1 MRDDMG
7 RKPES
12 MEFPRREFESVCF
25 HAIGLVDQNR
35 EYLQMHLRE
44 SGDAPTRQAL
54 ADMELQT
61 ARLERTLSEMM
72 DLMALEE
79 DPVPSRRGFDL
90 CSVLRQAASLREE
103 MARQAKV
110 HLTVS
115 CEPDTCPVLGS
126 PEEAELMVFH
136 LLSNALRASAPGG
149 KIVLRL
155 CRAED
160 AWQLTVTDHG
170 CGLPGPANWQ
180 ENRRRFLG
188 GAGAGL
194 KICRAVCRR
203 AGWGFAL
210 EAGSGGGAE
219 AVVTLPMEPE
229 TAASGDTIA
238 LHAAGEVLPSRLRW
252 QLEREQAFL
261 AHEGSCFAIYQVS
274 RDDPQN
280 VRFMNL
286 DWLKSHAISIDRSN
300 YDLIYTAPLRES
312 GTVPEQLEKLYQQ
325 FNLEKPVDFHSPSM
339 SVSDIV
345 AIRQDGKVS
354 CHYCDSVGFTQIP
367 GFLPENPLK
376 NAEMAVEDDYG
387 MIDGIINNG
396 AKEPTVAELEQQARS
411 GQPISLMELAAA
423 THREE
428 REKKKSVMEQLKGQ
442 PKTEHKKTA
451 PKKSAEREI

>member
-1 MRDDMG
+1 MRQTPQEQ
-7 RKPES
+7 PER

-155 CRAED
+155 CRAEG
-160 AWQLTVTDHG
+160 AWRLTVTDHG

-194 KICRAVCRR
+194 KIC
-203 AGWGFAL
+203 
-210 EAGSGGGAE
+210 GGGAE
-219 AVVTLPMEPE
+219 AVVTLPVEPE

-252 QLEREQAFL
+252 QLERELHLL
-261 AHEGSCFAIYQVS
+261 AG
-274 RDDPQN
+274 
-280 VRFMNL
+280 
-286 DWLKSHAISIDRSN
+286 
-300 YDLIYTAPLRES
+300 
-312 GTVPEQLEKLYQQ
+312 
-325 FNLEKPVDFHSPSM
+325 
-339 SVSDIV
+339 
-345 AIRQDGKVS
+345 
-354 CHYCDSVGFTQIP
+354 
-367 GFLPENPLK
+367 
-376 NAEMAVEDDYG
+376 NA
-387 MIDGIINNG
+387 
-396 AKEPTVAELEQQARS
+396 
-411 GQPISLMELAAA
+411 
-423 THREE
+423 
-428 REKKKSVMEQLKGQ
+428 
-442 PKTEHKKTA
+442 
-451 PKKSAEREI
+451 

>member
-1 MRDDMG
+1 
-7 RKPES
+7 
-12 MEFPRREFESVCF
+12 
-25 HAIGLVDQNR
+25 
-35 EYLQMHLRE
+35 
-44 SGDAPTRQAL
+44 
-54 ADMELQT
+54 
-61 ARLERTLSEMM
+61 M

-252 QLEREQAFL
+252 QLERELHLL
-261 AHEGSCFAIYQVS
+261 AG
-274 RDDPQN
+274 
-280 VRFMNL
+280 
-286 DWLKSHAISIDRSN
+286 
-300 YDLIYTAPLRES
+300 
-312 GTVPEQLEKLYQQ
+312 
-325 FNLEKPVDFHSPSM
+325 
-339 SVSDIV
+339 
-345 AIRQDGKVS
+345 
-354 CHYCDSVGFTQIP
+354 
-367 GFLPENPLK
+367 
-376 NAEMAVEDDYG
+376 NA
-387 MIDGIINNG
+387 
-396 AKEPTVAELEQQARS
+396 
-411 GQPISLMELAAA
+411 
-423 THREE
+423 
-428 REKKKSVMEQLKGQ
+428 
-442 PKTEHKKTA
+442 
-451 PKKSAEREI
+451 

>member
-1 MRDDMG
+1 MRQTPQEQ
-7 RKPES
+7 PES

-160 AWQLTVTDHG
+160 AWRLTVTDHG

-210 EAGSGGGAE
+210 AGSGGGAE

-252 QLEREQAFL
+252 QLERELHLL
-261 AHEGSCFAIYQVS
+261 AG
-274 RDDPQN
+274 
-280 VRFMNL
+280 
-286 DWLKSHAISIDRSN
+286 
-300 YDLIYTAPLRES
+300 
-312 GTVPEQLEKLYQQ
+312 
-325 FNLEKPVDFHSPSM
+325 
-339 SVSDIV
+339 
-345 AIRQDGKVS
+345 
-354 CHYCDSVGFTQIP
+354 
-367 GFLPENPLK
+367 
-376 NAEMAVEDDYG
+376 NA
-387 MIDGIINNG
+387 
-396 AKEPTVAELEQQARS
+396 
-411 GQPISLMELAAA
+411 
-423 THREE
+423 
-428 REKKKSVMEQLKGQ
+428 
-442 PKTEHKKTA
+442 
-451 PKKSAEREI
+451 

>member
-1 MRDDMG
+1 MRQTPQEQ
-7 RKPES
+7 PES

-160 AWQLTVTDHG
+160 AWRLTVTDHG

-210 EAGSGGGAE
+210 EAGGAE

-252 QLEREQAFL
+252 QLERELHLL
-261 AHEGSCFAIYQVS
+261 AG
-274 RDDPQN
+274 
-280 VRFMNL
+280 
-286 DWLKSHAISIDRSN
+286 
-300 YDLIYTAPLRES
+300 
-312 GTVPEQLEKLYQQ
+312 
-325 FNLEKPVDFHSPSM
+325 
-339 SVSDIV
+339 
-345 AIRQDGKVS
+345 
-354 CHYCDSVGFTQIP
+354 
-367 GFLPENPLK
+367 
-376 NAEMAVEDDYG
+376 NA
-387 MIDGIINNG
+387 
-396 AKEPTVAELEQQARS
+396 
-411 GQPISLMELAAA
+411 
-423 THREE
+423 
-428 REKKKSVMEQLKGQ
+428 
-442 PKTEHKKTA
+442 
-451 PKKSAEREI
+451 

>member
-1 MRDDMG
+1 MRQTPQEQ
-7 RKPES
+7 PES

-160 AWQLTVTDHG
+160 AWRLTVTDHG

-203 AGWGFAL
+203 AGWSFAL

-252 QLEREQAFL
+252 QLERELHLL
-261 AHEGSCFAIYQVS
+261 AG
-274 RDDPQN
+274 
-280 VRFMNL
+280 
-286 DWLKSHAISIDRSN
+286 
-300 YDLIYTAPLRES
+300 
-312 GTVPEQLEKLYQQ
+312 
-325 FNLEKPVDFHSPSM
+325 
-339 SVSDIV
+339 
-345 AIRQDGKVS
+345 
-354 CHYCDSVGFTQIP
+354 
-367 GFLPENPLK
+367 
-376 NAEMAVEDDYG
+376 NA
-387 MIDGIINNG
+387 
-396 AKEPTVAELEQQARS
+396 
-411 GQPISLMELAAA
+411 
-423 THREE
+423 
-428 REKKKSVMEQLKGQ
+428 
-442 PKTEHKKTA
+442 
-451 PKKSAEREI
+451 

>member
-1 MRDDMG
+1 MSSERKNTGLRVALASYDVHQLRVWHQYIAEQSAEILCSEYRSGEELLQSLKQGRNTEVVVLGGPLEDMDS
-7 RKPES
+7 REFLERMSRLPQKPLLLLQDNA
-12 MEFPRREFESVCF
+12 RRERTAVSSLSPDGPC
-25 HAIGLVDQNR
+25 
-35 EYLQMHLRE
+35 YLIRQSSLKELLASLLTAAGQE
-44 SGDAPTRQAL
+44 SGTLEQRFGRMYQEWGIIQPDSNCDYLTEAVLIASQSKGKLAIRKEILQVVAEHHNVTVAAVDSGLRRLIDALETRQMPAWKAFKEKTHL
-54 ADMELQT
+54 AGQKVT
-61 ARLERTLSEMM
+61 AGKLIYT
-72 DLMALEE
+72 
-79 DPVPSRRGFDL
+79 
-90 CSVLRQAASLREE
+90 LREE

-149 KIVLRL
+149 KIFLRL

-160 AWQLTVTDHG
+160 AWRLTVTDHG

-252 QLEREQAFL
+252 QLERELHLL
-261 AHEGSCFAIYQVS
+261 AG
-274 RDDPQN
+274 
-280 VRFMNL
+280 
-286 DWLKSHAISIDRSN
+286 
-300 YDLIYTAPLRES
+300 
-312 GTVPEQLEKLYQQ
+312 
-325 FNLEKPVDFHSPSM
+325 
-339 SVSDIV
+339 
-345 AIRQDGKVS
+345 
-354 CHYCDSVGFTQIP
+354 
-367 GFLPENPLK
+367 
-376 NAEMAVEDDYG
+376 NA
-387 MIDGIINNG
+387 
-396 AKEPTVAELEQQARS
+396 
-411 GQPISLMELAAA
+411 
-423 THREE
+423 
-428 REKKKSVMEQLKGQ
+428 
-442 PKTEHKKTA
+442 
-451 PKKSAEREI
+451 

>member
-1 MRDDMG
+1 MRQTPQEQ
-7 RKPES
+7 PES

-126 PEEAELMVFH
+126 PEEA
-136 LLSNALRASAPGG
+136 RA
-149 KIVLRL
+149 
-155 CRAED
+155 D
-160 AWQLTVTDHG
+160 
-170 CGLPGPANWQ
+170 GLPSALQCAAGFCPGRKDRSASVPGRGRLAADGYGPWLRPARPGQ
-180 ENRRRFLG
+180 L
-188 GAGAGL
+188 AGEPPPFPGRCGRWPEDL
-194 KICRAVCRR
+194 PAVCRR

-238 LHAAGEVLPSRLRW
+238 LHAAGEVLSSRLRW
-252 QLEREQAFL
+252 QLERELHLL
-261 AHEGSCFAIYQVS
+261 AG
-274 RDDPQN
+274 
-280 VRFMNL
+280 
-286 DWLKSHAISIDRSN
+286 
-300 YDLIYTAPLRES
+300 
-312 GTVPEQLEKLYQQ
+312 
-325 FNLEKPVDFHSPSM
+325 
-339 SVSDIV
+339 
-345 AIRQDGKVS
+345 
-354 CHYCDSVGFTQIP
+354 
-367 GFLPENPLK
+367 
-376 NAEMAVEDDYG
+376 NA
-387 MIDGIINNG
+387 
-396 AKEPTVAELEQQARS
+396 
-411 GQPISLMELAAA
+411 
-423 THREE
+423 
-428 REKKKSVMEQLKGQ
+428 
-442 PKTEHKKTA
+442 
-451 PKKSAEREI
+451 

>member
-1 MRDDMG
+1 M
-7 RKPES
+7 
-12 MEFPRREFESVCF
+12 
-25 HAIGLVDQNR
+25 
-35 EYLQMHLRE
+35 
-44 SGDAPTRQAL
+44 
-54 ADMELQT
+54 
-61 ARLERTLSEMM
+61 
-72 DLMALEE
+72 
-79 DPVPSRRGFDL
+79 PSRRGFDL

-103 MARQAKV
+103 MVRQAKV

-160 AWQLTVTDHG
+160 AWRLTVTDHG

-238 LHAAGEVLPSRLRW
+238 LHAAGGGAALP
-252 QLEREQAFL
+252 AAL
-261 AHEGSCFAIYQVS
+261 AAGTGAASAGWEC
-274 RDDPQN
+274 
-280 VRFMNL
+280 L
-286 DWLKSHAISIDRSN
+286 
-300 YDLIYTAPLRES
+300 ES
-312 GTVPEQLEKLYQQ
+312 GIFRMLENLLQQNQQ
-325 FNLEKPVDFHSPSM
+325 FFARQTVNVVLGNLCKT
-339 SVSDIV
+339 
-345 AIRQDGKVS
+345 S
-354 CHYCDSVGFTQIP
+354 C
-367 GFLPENPLK
+367 
-376 NAEMAVEDDYG
+376 
-387 MIDGIINNG
+387 
-396 AKEPTVAELEQQARS
+396 
-411 GQPISLMELAAA
+411 
-423 THREE
+423 
-428 REKKKSVMEQLKGQ
+428 KKMV
-442 PKTEHKKTA
+442 P
-451 PKKSAEREI
+451 

>member
-1 MRDDMG
+1 MRQTPQEQ
-7 RKPES
+7 PES

-155 CRAED
+155 CRAADGHGPWLRPARPGQLAGEPPPFPGRCGRWPED
-160 AWQLTVTDHG
+160 LPG
-170 CGLPGPANWQ
+170 GLPPCGLGLCAGSRF
-180 ENRRRFLG
+180 RRRCRGGCDPPHGAGNSSFRRYHRPARGRG
-188 GAGAGL
+188 GAALPAALAAGTGA
-194 KICRAVCRR
+194 AS
-203 AGWGFAL
+203 AGWECLKAGFS
-210 EAGSGGGAE
+210 EC
-219 AVVTLPMEPE
+219 
-229 TAASGDTIA
+229 
-238 LHAAGEVLPSRLRW
+238 W
-252 QLEREQAFL
+252 
-261 AHEGSCFAIYQVS
+261 
-274 RDDPQN
+274 
-280 VRFMNL
+280 
-286 DWLKSHAISIDRSN
+286 KIS
-300 YDLIYTAPLRES
+300 
-312 GTVPEQLEKLYQQ
+312 
-325 FNLEKPVDFHSPSM
+325 
-339 SVSDIV
+339 
-345 AIRQDGKVS
+345 
-354 CHYCDSVGFTQIP
+354 
-367 GFLPENPLK
+367 
-376 NAEMAVEDDYG
+376 
-387 MIDGIINNG
+387 
-396 AKEPTVAELEQQARS
+396 
-411 GQPISLMELAAA
+411 
-423 THREE
+423 
-428 REKKKSVMEQLKGQ
+428 
-442 PKTEHKKTA
+442 
-451 PKKSAEREI
+451 

>member
-1 MRDDMG
+1 MRQTPQEQ
-7 RKPES
+7 PES

-170 CGLPGPANWQ
+170 CGLARPGQ
-180 ENRRRFLG
+180 L
-188 GAGAGL
+188 
-194 KICRAVCRR
+194 
-203 AGWGFAL
+203 
-210 EAGSGGGAE
+210 
-219 AVVTLPMEPE
+219 
-229 TAASGDTIA
+229 
-238 LHAAGEVLPSRLRW
+238 AGEPPPFSGRCGRWPEDLPGGLPPGGLGLCAGSRLR
-252 QLEREQAFL
+252 RRCR
-261 AHEGSCFAIYQVS
+261 GGC
-274 RDDPQN
+274 DPPHGAGN
-280 VRFMNL
+280 SSFRRY
-286 DWLKSHAISIDRSN
+286 HRPARGRGG
-300 YDLIYTAPLRES
+300 A
-312 GTVPEQLEKLYQQ
+312 
-325 FNLEKPVDFHSPSM
+325 
-339 SVSDIV
+339 
-345 AIRQDGKVS
+345 A
-354 CHYCDSVGFTQIP
+354 
-367 GFLPENPLK
+367 LP
-376 NAEMAVEDDYG
+376 AA
-387 MIDGIINNG
+387 
-396 AKEPTVAELEQQARS
+396 
-411 GQPISLMELAAA
+411 LAAGTGA
-423 THREE
+423 ASAGWEC
-428 REKKKSVMEQLKGQ
+428 LKAGFSECR
-442 PKTEHKKTA
+442 KI
-451 PKKSAEREI
+451 S

>member
-1 MRDDMG
+1 MRQTPQEQ
-7 RKPES
+7 PES

-188 GAGAGL
+188 GCDPPHGAGNSSF
-194 KICRAVCRR
+194 RR
-203 AGWGFAL
+203 YRRPARGRGGAALPAALAAGTGAASAGWECLKAGFS
-210 EAGSGGGAE
+210 EC
-219 AVVTLPMEPE
+219 
-229 TAASGDTIA
+229 
-238 LHAAGEVLPSRLRW
+238 W
-252 QLEREQAFL
+252 
-261 AHEGSCFAIYQVS
+261 
-274 RDDPQN
+274 
-280 VRFMNL
+280 
-286 DWLKSHAISIDRSN
+286 KIS
-300 YDLIYTAPLRES
+300 
-312 GTVPEQLEKLYQQ
+312 
-325 FNLEKPVDFHSPSM
+325 
-339 SVSDIV
+339 
-345 AIRQDGKVS
+345 
-354 CHYCDSVGFTQIP
+354 
-367 GFLPENPLK
+367 
-376 NAEMAVEDDYG
+376 
-387 MIDGIINNG
+387 
-396 AKEPTVAELEQQARS
+396 
-411 GQPISLMELAAA
+411 
-423 THREE
+423 
-428 REKKKSVMEQLKGQ
+428 
-442 PKTEHKKTA
+442 
-451 PKKSAEREI
+451 

>member
-1 MRDDMG
+1 MRQTPQEQ
-7 RKPES
+7 PES

-160 AWQLTVTDHG
+160 AWRLTVTDHG
-170 CGLPGPANWQ
+170 LPPRGLG
-180 ENRRRFLG
+180 LC
-188 GAGAGL
+188 AG
-194 KICRAVCRR
+194 
-203 AGWGFAL
+203 
-210 EAGSGGGAE
+210 
-219 AVVTLPMEPE
+219 
-229 TAASGDTIA
+229 
-238 LHAAGEVLPSRLRW
+238 SRLR
-252 QLEREQAFL
+252 RRCR
-261 AHEGSCFAIYQVS
+261 GGC
-274 RDDPQN
+274 DP
-280 VRFMNL
+280 
-286 DWLKSHAISIDRSN
+286 SHGAGNSSFRR
-300 YDLIYTAPLRES
+300 YHRPAR
-312 GTVPEQLEKLYQQ
+312 GRGG
-325 FNLEKPVDFHSPSM
+325 
-339 SVSDIV
+339 
-345 AIRQDGKVS
+345 AA
-354 CHYCDSVGFTQIP
+354 
-367 GFLPENPLK
+367 LP
-376 NAEMAVEDDYG
+376 AA
-387 MIDGIINNG
+387 
-396 AKEPTVAELEQQARS
+396 
-411 GQPISLMELAAA
+411 LAAGTGA
-423 THREE
+423 ASAGWEC
-428 REKKKSVMEQLKGQ
+428 LKAGFSECW
-442 PKTEHKKTA
+442 KI
-451 PKKSAEREI
+451 S

>member
-1 MRDDMG
+1 MRQTPQEQ
-7 RKPES
+7 PES

-90 CSVLRQAASLREE
+90 CSVLR
-103 MARQAKV
+103 
-110 HLTVS
+110 
-115 CEPDTCPVLGS
+115 
-126 PEEAELMVFH
+126 
-136 LLSNALRASAPGG
+136 
-149 KIVLRL
+149 L

-160 AWQLTVTDHG
+160 AWRLTVTDHG

-252 QLEREQAFL
+252 QLERELHLL
-261 AHEGSCFAIYQVS
+261 AG
-274 RDDPQN
+274 
-280 VRFMNL
+280 
-286 DWLKSHAISIDRSN
+286 
-300 YDLIYTAPLRES
+300 
-312 GTVPEQLEKLYQQ
+312 
-325 FNLEKPVDFHSPSM
+325 
-339 SVSDIV
+339 
-345 AIRQDGKVS
+345 
-354 CHYCDSVGFTQIP
+354 
-367 GFLPENPLK
+367 
-376 NAEMAVEDDYG
+376 NA
-387 MIDGIINNG
+387 
-396 AKEPTVAELEQQARS
+396 
-411 GQPISLMELAAA
+411 
-423 THREE
+423 
-428 REKKKSVMEQLKGQ
+428 
-442 PKTEHKKTA
+442 
-451 PKKSAEREI
+451 

>member
-1 MRDDMG
+1 MRQTPQEQ
-7 RKPES
+7 PES

-180 ENRRRFLG
+180 EEAADEGYVVTVTDKEGYG
-188 GAGAGL
+188 GDIQITVGVTKDGTVSGVSILSISETAGL
-194 KICRAVCRR
+194 GMRAT
-203 AGWGFAL
+203 
-210 EAGSGGGAE
+210 EAKFQEQYVGKNTDKFYVSKDGGEG
-219 AVVTLPMEPE
+219 EPI
-229 TAASGDTIA
+229 D
-238 LHAAGEVLPSRLRW
+238 
-252 QLEREQAFL
+252 
-261 AHEGSCFAIYQVS
+261 
-274 RDDPQN
+274 
-280 VRFMNL
+280 
-286 DWLKSHAISIDRSN
+286 AISGATITSRAFTGAVN
-300 YDLIYTAPLRES
+300 TAI
-312 GTVPEQLEKLYQQ
+312 G
-325 FNLEKPVDFHSPSM
+325 
-339 SVSDIV
+339 
-345 AIRQDGKVS
+345 
-354 CHYCDSVGFTQIP
+354 YC
-367 GFLPENPLK
+367 K
-376 NAEMAVEDDYG
+376 NAF
-387 MIDGIINNG
+387 
-396 AKEPTVAELEQQARS
+396 
-411 GQPISLMELAAA
+411 
-423 THREE
+423 
-428 REKKKSVMEQLKGQ
+428 
-442 PKTEHKKTA
+442 
-451 PKKSAEREI
+451 

>member
-1 MRDDMG
+1 MRQTPQEQ
-7 RKPES
+7 PES

-155 CRAED
+155 CRA
-160 AWQLTVTDHG
+160 V
-170 CGLPGPANWQ
+170 
-180 ENRRRFLG
+180 
-188 GAGAGL
+188 
-194 KICRAVCRR
+194 RA
-203 AGWGFAL
+203 
-210 EAGSGGGAE
+210 
-219 AVVTLPMEPE
+219 
-229 TAASGDTIA
+229 
-238 LHAAGEVLPSRLRW
+238 
-252 QLEREQAFL
+252 L
-261 AHEGSCFAIYQVS
+261 A
-274 RDDPQN
+274 
-280 VRFMNL
+280 
-286 DWLKSHAISIDRSN
+286 
-300 YDLIYTAPLRES
+300 
-312 GTVPEQLEKLYQQ
+312 
-325 FNLEKPVDFHSPSM
+325 
-339 SVSDIV
+339 
-345 AIRQDGKVS
+345 
-354 CHYCDSVGFTQIP
+354 
-367 GFLPENPLK
+367 
-376 NAEMAVEDDYG
+376 
-387 MIDGIINNG
+387 
-396 AKEPTVAELEQQARS
+396 
-411 GQPISLMELAAA
+411 
-423 THREE
+423 
-428 REKKKSVMEQLKGQ
+428 
-442 PKTEHKKTA
+442 
-451 PKKSAEREI
+451 